1 MIAHLDQHLIA
12 LAAAVGDDGGQGVLR
27 VLRDV
32 LRTHAPFEAGEVAF
46 AESAPG
52 GVRRLSLT
60 DDTQE
65 LVAEDL
71 LLDLGSRPELRR
83 FDEPGEFDV
92 FPRTRASLAARG
104 IASLLVLPLSQA
116 GGAKGAIVLARCH
129 AWGFVGAPLRV
140 LVPVAAMAGLA
151 FEWARGAARRERAP
165 DGRAET
171 WPPVETQAA
180 AEAESTILSLRSELE
195 RQHALEADLTDQ
207 RDAALRQVDA
217 LRAELARMSPSG
229 RRRRR

>member
-12 LAAAVGDDGGQGVLR
+12 LAAAVADDGGQGVLR

-32 LRTHAPFEAGEVAF
+32 LRTHAPFEVGEVVF
-46 AESAPG
+46 AEGPSNL
-52 GVRRLSLT
+52 RRLPLG
-60 DDTQE
+60 DDAE
-65 LVAEDL
+65 ALVAEDL
-71 LLDLGSRPELRR
+71 LLDLVSRPELRR

-92 FPRTRASLAARG
+92 FPRTRTTLAACG
-104 IASLLVLPLSQA
+104 AASLLVLPLSQA
-116 GGAKGAIVLARCH
+116 GGAKGAVVLARRH

-151 FEWARGAARRERAP
+151 FEWARAAGRRELAS
-165 DGRAET
+165 DGRVDT
-171 WPPVETQAA
+171 WSPPETQAA

-195 RQHALEADLTDQ
+195 RQHALEAELTDQ

-217 LRAELARMSPSG
+217 LRAELARASASG